1 MPPDQSA
8 PMIQHAIQ
16 LAIAPVFL
24 LSGIAALLVVMTN
37 RLARIV
43 DRART
48 LEQRWPA
55 MDERGLPA
63 AQQEIHLLERRR
75 HLASW
80 AINFCTGAALLLC
93 VVIVT
98 LFFEEFLGTDL
109 KWLAGALFVAVML
122 ALIGGLSAFLREVY
136 LATHTG
142 RIDASRFLR

>member
-1 MPPDQSA
+1 MPPDQSV

-43 DRART
+43 DRARK
-48 LEQRWPA
+48 LEERWPTL
-55 MDERGLPA
+55 DERALPA
-63 AQQEIHLLERRR
+63 AQREIPLLERRR

-80 AINFCTGAALLLC
+80 SINFCTGAALLLC

-109 KWLAGALFVAVML
+109 KWFAGGLFVTVMF

-142 RIDASRFLR
+142 RIDASRFQR

>member
-1 MPPDQSA
+1 MPPDPSV

-24 LSGIAALLVVMTN
+24 LSGISALLVVMTN

-55 MDERGLPA
+55 LDERGLLA
-63 AQQEIHLLERRR
+63 AQREIATLERRR

-80 AINFCTGAALLLC
+80 SINFCTGAALLLC

-109 KWLAGALFVAVML
+109 KWLAGALFVTVMF

-136 LATHTG
+136 LATHAG
-142 RIDASRFLR
+142 RIDASRFQR